1 MTMAVIIRL
10 ALLAM
15 EQGLPLVLTIMEK
28 DLNKKVE
35 DMTTEEMVKALDE
48 IRISDTEQIG
58 FTTKI
63 IVLSILYSTNKEV
76 SKR

>member
-1 MTMAVIIRL
+1 MTTAVIMRL
-10 ALLAM
+10 ALLAI

-48 IRISDTEQIG
+48 IRISDTDDLIRRGQQLPLPDDSVP
-58 FTTKI
+58 F
-63 IVLSILYSTNKEV
+63 
-76 SKR
+76 